1 MRSEIPS
8 QRTNITTANSKQLEQ
23 YSNPKSSHQTTDT
36 RSKSGG
42 AQFSSR
48 NSKRTKKKKK
58 KKTTKPTRDLQPTS
72 NMLFYS
78 LFGPYGRRLIDSS
91 HQKTPAK
98 QIGKSETI
106 LTKKI

>member
-8 QRTNITTANSKQLEQ
+8 QRTNITTAHSKQLEQ

-58 KKTTKPTRDLQPTS
+58 KKLQNPQETY
-72 NMLFYS
+72 NQHQICYS
-78 LFGPYGRRLIDSS
+78 IVYS
-91 HQKTPAK
+91 A
-98 QIGKSETI
+98 
-106 LTKKI
+106 LTEEG

>member
-42 AQFSSR
+42 AQFGSR
-48 NSKRTKKKKK
+48 NSKRTKKKK
-58 KKTTKPTRDLQPTS
+58 LQNPQETY
-72 NMLFYS
+72 NQHQICYS
-78 LFGPYGRRLIDSS
+78 IVYSALMEEG
-91 HQKTPAK
+91 
-98 QIGKSETI
+98 
-106 LTKKI
+106 